1 MHRHMYAVVSYNS
14 QIQMKKIIAIIII
27 TSIVSCTPYQ
37 KLILIP
43 ANRNNILKDSC
54 DVLVINKLRQS
65 LDTIEYN
72 KNLDQTRLLEE
83 IINECECDY
92 YANKFYPPREDS
104 TIWLMTIQP
113 VIVGKDEIILGNLY
127 TFYPKQDSTFIFQRR
142 VKEYSQMKE
151 FESGKYLVFTFFVDN
166 DTTTMV
172 KVGTSMF

>member
-1 MHRHMYAVVSYNS
+1 
-14 QIQMKKIIAIIII
+14 MKKIIAITIL
-27 TSIVSCTPYQ
+27 TSIFSCTPYQ

-43 ANRNNILKDSC
+43 ANRNNILKDNC
-54 DVLVINKLRQS
+54 DVLVINQLRQS

-72 KNLDQTRLLEE
+72 KTLDQTRLIED
-83 IINECECDY
+83 IITEFECEY

-104 TIWLMTIQP
+104 TIWLMTIRP

-151 FESGKYLVFTFFVDN
+151 FESGKYMVFTYFVEN
-166 DTTTMV
+166 DTTTIV
-172 KVGTSMF
+172 KTGISMY